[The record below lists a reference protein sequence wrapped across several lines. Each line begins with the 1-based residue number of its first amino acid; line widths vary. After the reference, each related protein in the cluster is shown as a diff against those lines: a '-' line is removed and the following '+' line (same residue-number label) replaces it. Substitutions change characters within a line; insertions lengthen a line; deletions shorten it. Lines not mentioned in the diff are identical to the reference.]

1 MKGMDY
7 MTGTVYWITG
17 LSGAGKTTIGT
28 ILYRKLRNTKTNI
41 VFLDGDVL
49 RKVFGDDMGYNVED
63 RHRSA
68 MRNARL
74 CQLLSKQTI
83 DVICCTIS
91 MFDDVRMWNRE
102 NIKKY
107 REIYLKVSEDVLIS
121 RNQKGLYDSSKD
133 SLVGFGV
140 SMEEPKYP
148 DIIIENNGTDT
159 PEEIVQRICE
169 AVET

>member
-49 RKVFGDDMGYNVED
+49 RKVFGDDMGYNLED

-91 MFDDVRMWNRE
+91 IFDDVRMWNRE

-159 PEEIVQRICE
+159 PEEIVQRIWE